1 MFHYA
6 LAVNIKFKSAMISWR
21 GPSPFYFI
29 PIPQSQSKKIKALA
43 AQLTYGWGVIPVSG
57 KIGKTEF
64 TTALIPKDGI
74 YLVPIKN
81 QVRFAE
87 SIELGDE
94 TSVQISL
101 GS

>member
-1 MFHYA
+1 M
-6 LAVNIKFKSAMISWR
+6 NIKFKGQLIYWR

-29 PIPQSQSKKIKALA
+29 PMPENESRKIKAIS
-43 AQLTYGWGVIPVSG
+43 AQLTYGWGVIPVIG

-64 TTALIPKDGI
+64 STALIPKQGLY
-74 YLVPIKN
+74 YLPIKN

-87 SIELGDE
+87 ELELGSE
-94 TSVQISL
+94 YTVQLTL

>member
-1 MFHYA
+1 
-6 LAVNIKFKSAMISWR
+6 MISWR

-29 PIPQSQSKKIKALA
+29 PIPEVQSKKIKTIA
-43 AQLTYGWGVIPVSG
+43 AQLTYGWGVIPVVG

-64 TTALIPKDGI
+64 TTSLFPKDGLY
-74 YLVPIKN
+74 YLPIKN

-87 SIELGDE
+87 EIQVGFEV
-94 TSVQISL
+94 SVQINL

>member
-1 MFHYA
+1 
-6 LAVNIKFKSAMISWR
+6 MISWR

-29 PIPQSQSKKIKALA
+29 PIPEVQSKKIKTLA
-43 AQLTYGWGVIPVSG
+43 AQLTYGWGVIPVVG

-64 TTALIPKDGI
+64 TTSLFPKDGLY
-74 YLVPIKN
+74 YLPIKN

-87 SIELGDE
+87 EIEVGSE
-94 TSVQISL
+94 VSVQINL

>member
-1 MFHYA
+1 MK
-6 LAVNIKFKSAMISWR
+6 LRISGSVIEWR

-29 PIPQSQSKKIKALA
+29 PIPQAQSKKIKATA

-64 TTALIPKDGI
+64 TTALIPKDGV

-87 SIELGDE
+87 SIELG
-94 TSVQISL
+94 TVIAVQISL

>member
-1 MFHYA
+1 MK
-6 LAVNIKFKSAMISWR
+6 LRISAPLIEWR
-21 GPSPFYFI
+21 GPAPFYFI
-29 PIPQSQSKKIKALA
+29 PIPVAQSKKIKAMA

-64 TTALIPKDGI
+64 TTALIPRDGV
-74 YLVPIKN
+74 YFLPIKN
-81 QVRFAE
+81 QVR
-87 SIELGDE
+87 LGENLKVGTE

>member
-1 MFHYA
+1 
-6 LAVNIKFKSAMISWR
+6 MISWRGR

-29 PIPQSQSKKIKALA
+29 PIPEVQSKKIKTIA
-43 AQLTYGWGVIPVSG
+43 AQLTYGWGVIPVVG

-64 TTALIPKDGI
+64 TTSLFPKDGL
-74 YLVPIKN
+74 YFLPIKN

-87 SIELGDE
+87 EIQVGSEV
-94 TSVQISL
+94 SVQINL